1 MGRRQEFAGFG
12 IRLLAKLLD
21 NFIFYVLGVGLVS
34 GAAASI
40 LFSGGVKSESEGA
53 VKIVILILAIFGAY
67 FLVLPIQMWC
77 LATKGG
83 TPGKRLCKLRVIS
96 DTGENLGWGKAIGRV
111 AAEILTQLTFS
122 IGYIIAAFDI
132 EKRTIHDRIAG
143 TRVVKD

>member
-1 MGRRQEFAGFG
+1 M
-12 IRLLAKLLD
+12 
-21 NFIFYVLGVGLVS
+21 
-34 GAAASI
+34 ASL
-40 LFSGGVKSESEGA
+40 LFSGGVHSDREGA
-53 VKIVILILAIFGAY
+53 ARILILGLAVSGALL
-67 FLVLPIQMWC
+67 LVLPVQMWC

-96 DTGENLGWGKAIGRV
+96 ETGENLGWGKAIGRV
-111 AAEILTQLTFS
+111 SAEILTQLTFS